1 MDRPNRFWG
10 AGLRHGAIGL
20 LLAVFVISIPRI
32 EPLGLLGPMS
42 DWANQISDM
51 ESVYWCHL

>member
-1 MDRPNRFWG
+1 MNRPNRYWG
-10 AGLRHGAIGL
+10 AGLRHGAIAL

-42 DWANQISDM
+42 DWANQISYM
-51 ESVYWCHL
+51 ETV